1 MYSRCSGNAYLTRFK
16 SLVGGCSANT
26 ADRPAVWV
34 CCLLNNQGFGLPIA
48 GLCSSASQSPKAEQG
63 GIRKRAFLLLE
74 MILSS
79 YICIYVWLVT
89 LA

>member
-34 CCLLNNQGFGLPIA
+34 CCLLNNQGFVLPIA
-48 GLCSSASQSPKAEQG
+48 GLCSPASQSPKAEQG
-63 GIRKRAFLLLE
+63 GIRKRAFSLLE

-79 YICIYVWLVT
+79 YICIYECGS
-89 LA
+89 